1 MSRALRAAVRA
12 VRGVWGMAGSA
23 PTHCGATSS
32 PLPPLAV
39 RGVASVALHRQ
50 CALPAT
56 EEQGPVAP
64 QRLGEFS
71 KPPRGSSSPPRAHTH
86 RNPYS
91 GFHHPPS
98 PLGAT
103 FKPDGAHLRRFGV
116 QRSLRMRSPC
126 DPTTGVPLMAHLLG
140 WIHAPTPVAAH
151 VTMGVSWCLMCS

>member
-71 KPPRGSSSPPRAHTH
+71 KPPREAAHRLERTRTATH
-86 RNPYS
+86 IQ
-91 GFHHPPS
+91 GFIIHPALWAPPS
-98 PLGAT
+98 N
-103 FKPDGAHLRRFGV
+103 
-116 QRSLRMRSPC
+116 RMAR
-126 DPTTGVPLMAHLLG
+126 T
-140 WIHAPTPVAAH
+140 
-151 VTMGVSWCLMCS
+151 